1 MHQRY
6 ITAVL
11 LLLGPRRTCARW
23 CATLL
28 LLVLVLLAGGPA
40 DATTYYAS
48 PSGGSGCS
56 TNPNAGGDLVY
67 AANNCWRNPGDILYL
82 RGGTYDTL
90 LHGFNNIVWPTG
102 SNFGTGAMTMASYP
116 GETARIRYTGS
127 GEGNMVVITG
137 PLYRE
142 FLIFDRI
149 IFDGSQLD
157 TPGQVMKLDEGSR
170 NLRVQNCVVIGN
182 SQSNGISGG
191 APENFAGGAHS
202 GTQLLGNEV
211 RDNGG
216 YGMYIGGWT
225 QDWLVDGNDIHH
237 NVGYAIHLYFDRVCG
252 VSGGTT
258 IRNNRMHHNVQ
269 FSGGAVD
276 NAQVAVACGDNYKF
290 YNNLI
295 YNNGGAYTGVTPTHA
310 GAGISLKHAT
320 NSLVAFNTIVAN
332 DFFKSC
338 ILTENTGGGHT
349 IRNNLCY
356 NNGTDGVADESTGGG
371 STVNTNWFT
380 SDGNPQFVNLGAN
393 DFHLTAGSS
402 NTLRNGG
409 AAGTGVT
416 TDFDGNP
423 RDSTPSL
430 GAFEFG
436 TGFSP
441 VIGTF
446 YIATNGTDA
455 VDCAA
460 AQSIS
465 TPRATLANVLPC
477 AAGGSTIWYRSGTYT
492 NTQGLD
498 TNVQPLVGGTSPTN
512 LTRIGT
518 LPSDRAGGLAV
529 LRSTTGNVLWF
540 FRGNATDQF
549 ITIESL
555 ILDSTS
561 VTSSNVLAFYPG
573 AHDITLSGVTARNAH
588 FEPVF
593 IFGAS
598 GITLSGVTVTGSTVT
613 CAVGIYNASS
623 TITIIA
629 SALESTAG
637 GGVCSSGGLSGL
649 RVERSVLRS
658 MSGPAISVADASAP
672 FIVNNLIYS
681 NPSGITL
688 SGSTTNAEV
697 YNNTIWNNTTGA
709 GLTVAAGV
717 TSTVRNNILFANGS
731 AISGTP
737 STASNNVTTN
747 PSFVSPGPPSTF
759 HVQGTNVVGQ
769 GFTVASVSTDF
780 NGTGRTIPY
789 TIGAYEDETA
799 ATIPI
804 VSLTATPTTIT
815 VGNSSTLN
823 WSSSNATSC
832 SAPWTGST
840 ATSGSQSVSPTIT
853 TTYTVTC
860 TDGTTPVGANA
871 TVTVTGTPSVSLT
884 ATPSTI
890 NTGQSSTLSWTSSNV
905 TSCSAPW
912 TGSTATAGSQSVS
925 PTITT
930 TYTITCTDGT
940 TPVTSNATVT
950 VGTPSALPV
959 RVPAYGT
966 TGALLP

>member
-1 MHQRY
+1 MHHRY
-6 ITAVL
+6 MW
-11 LLLGPRRTCARW
+11 LG
-23 CATLL
+23 TLL
-28 LLVLVLLAGGPA
+28 LVVLLTVAHAPA
-40 DATTYYAS
+40 EATTWYAS
-48 PSGGSGCS
+48 PSGGNTCS
-56 TNPNAGGDLVY
+56 QDPNAGGDLVY
-67 AANNCWRNPGDILYL
+67 AINNCWRTPGDILYL
-82 RGGTYDTL
+82 RGGTYNTM
-90 LHGFNNIVWPTG
+90 LHGFLNVQWPSGT
-102 SNFGTGAMTMASYP
+102 NFGSGAMTIASAP
-116 GETARIRYTGS
+116 GETARITHTISGQGIVVDVGS
-127 GEGNMVVITG
+127 NNPYQE
-137 PLYRE
+137 Y
-142 FLIFDRI
+142 LIFDRLVI
-149 IFDGSQLD
+149 DGSQLD
-157 TPGQVMKLDEGSR
+157 TGNQIMKLDEGSQHV
-170 NLRVQNCVVIGN
+170 RVQNCVIIGN
-182 SQSNGISGG
+182 SQSNGLAGG
-191 APENFAGGAHS
+191 APLNYAFGANT
-202 GTQLLGNEV
+202 GTQILNNEI
-211 RDNGG
+211 RGNGG
-216 YGMYIGGWT
+216 YGIYLGGWNR
-225 QDWLVDGNDIHH
+225 DWIIDGNDVHH
-237 NVGYAIHLYFDRVCG
+237 NVGYAMHLYFDSHCTE
-252 VSGGTT
+252 SGGT
-258 IRNNRMHHNVQ
+258 IVRNNRMHHNVQ

-276 NAQVAVACGDNYKF
+276 NAQVLVACGDTYQI

-295 YNNGGAYTGVTPTHA
+295 YNNGGAYTGVTPSHA
-310 GAGISLKHAT
+310 GVGISLKHNF
-320 NSLVAFNTIVAN
+320 NSTVYNNTIVAN
-332 DFFKSC
+332 DFFRGC
-338 ILTENTGGGHT
+338 MLTENTGGGHI

-356 NNGTDGVADESTGGG
+356 DNGSDGIPLESTGPG
-371 STVNTNWFT
+371 STVDTNWFT

-393 DFHLTAGSS
+393 DYHLTAGSS
-402 NTLRNGG
+402 NVLRNGG
-409 AAGTGVT
+409 VSGTGIT
-416 TDFDGNP
+416 IDFDGNP

-455 VDCAA
+455 VDCTA

-465 TPRATLANVLPC
+465 TPRAKLANVLPC

-492 NTQGLD
+492 DTQGLD
-498 TNVQPLVGGTSPTN
+498 SNVQALVGGTSTTN
-512 LTRIGT
+512 VTRIGT

-561 VTSSNVLAFYPG
+561 VTSSNVLSFYPG

-593 IFGAS
+593 IFGAYN
-598 GITLSGVTVTGSTVT
+598 ITLSGATVTGSTVT
-613 CAVGIYNASS
+613 CAVGIYNNAS

-649 RVERSVLRS
+649 RIERSVLRS
-658 MSGPAISVADASAP
+658 MSGPAISVAGASAP

-688 SGSTTNAEV
+688 GTGTTNAEV
-697 YNNTIWNNTTGA
+697 YHNTIWNNTTGA
-709 GLTVAAGV
+709 GLTLAGGV

-737 STASNNVTTN
+737 TTASDNITAN
-747 PSFVSPGPPSTF
+747 PIFVNPGPPTTF
-759 HVQGTNVVGQ
+759 HVQGANVVNAA
-769 GFTVASVSTDF
+769 TVSPSSVSTDF
-780 NGTGRTIPY
+780 NGTGRTVPY
-789 TIGAYEDETA
+789 TIGAYEDNTVG
-799 ATIPI
+799 TTPT
-804 VSLTATPTTIT
+804 VSLSATPTTIT
-815 VGNSSTLN
+815 AGNSSILN

-840 ATSGSQSVSPTIT
+840 GTSGSQSVSPTIT

-912 TGSTATAGSQSVS
+912 TGSTATSGSQSVS